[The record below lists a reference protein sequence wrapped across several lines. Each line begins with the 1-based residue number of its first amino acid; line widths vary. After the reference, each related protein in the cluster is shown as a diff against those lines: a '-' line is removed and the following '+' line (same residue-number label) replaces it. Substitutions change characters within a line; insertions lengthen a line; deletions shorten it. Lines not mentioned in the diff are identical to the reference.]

1 MQGGEPSQAE
11 VIAEFKSRKQAVD
24 QQVET
29 DKNEK
34 RSEQAS
40 RSAQRVMLTAVP
52 ARRKPSR

>member
-1 MQGGEPSQAE
+1 MEQIHAHPWMQGGEPSQAE

-29 DKNEK
+29 DKQEK

-40 RSAQRVMLTAVP
+40 RSA
-52 ARRKPSR
+52 S